1 MLGCVIAQD
10 MENPHSSARTCEIDS
25 RLPLTDTAD
34 DILQGRNESDSGNA
48 W

>member
-1 MLGCVIAQD
+1 

-25 RLPLTDTAD
+25 SLPLTDAVD
-34 DILQGRNESDSGNA
+34 DMLQGRNDSDSGNA